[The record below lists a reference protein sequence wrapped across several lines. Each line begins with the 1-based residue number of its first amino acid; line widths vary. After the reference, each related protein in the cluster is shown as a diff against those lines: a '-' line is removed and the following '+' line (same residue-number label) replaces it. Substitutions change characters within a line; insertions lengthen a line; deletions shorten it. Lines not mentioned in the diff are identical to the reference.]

1 MGPIITPSGLARAAA
16 CPVSAS
22 LPQTRLVT
30 PGTRR
35 GTALHR
41 FFFLVSTQ
49 GVDKALAWLVN
60 DVPDLVPAALAID
73 LNKLPAS
80 RPESFAAEVAIAW
93 DPSTGKAIEL
103 GRGLEREEVHQLCP
117 EGSMPM
123 ILDVLGESPDAV
135 QVFDYKTGWSEVDA
149 AEDNWQ
155 LDGYSV
161 GASALLGKDASQQG
175 IIRVPADEGKDP
187 WFNVAELDS
196 FALQMAAER
205 IREVLARVNEA
216 HANLQAGRPAEF
228 TLGPH
233 CRRCGAFSFC
243 PANQTLL
250 RSLTVDVS
258 SESKTKAEIDKFV
271 TNLAAAVTLDN
282 FAVTRDKLVAA
293 RNLVKELLD
302 VMDKF
307 AEQQGPVPLGNGWF
321 YGAVVEEKEYVHADT
336 VKEVMT
342 EMHGPEAAAVA
353 VELKLK
359 ASQASIERAL
369 RPRKE
374 QIQGSTYAGLKRAVM
389 EALRKRAGVSVR
401 RVESTKRFKHDP
413 EPKKLKK

>member
-1 MGPIITPSGLARAAA
+1 MDPLTPSGLARANA
-16 CPVSAS
+16 CPVSPS
-22 LPQTRLVT
+22 LPQARLVT
-30 PGTRR
+30 PYTRR

-49 GVDKALAWLVN
+49 GVDAALSWLVQ
-60 DVPDLVPAALAID
+60 DSPDLVPAALAID
-73 LNKLPAS
+73 LNRLPAS
-80 RPESFAAEVAIAW
+80 RPESFAAEVGIGW
-93 DPSTGKAIEL
+93 DPATGKAVEL
-103 GRGLEREEVHQLCP
+103 GRGLEREEIHRRCP
-117 EGSMPM
+117 EGWMPM
-123 ILDVLGESPDAV
+123 ILDVLGETPTASV
-135 QVFDYKTGWSEVDA
+135 VYDYKTGWSEVDA

-161 GASALLGKDASQQG
+161 GAAALLGKDESQQG

-187 WFNVAELDS
+187 WFNVATLDS
-196 FALQMAAER
+196 LSLQMATER
-205 IREVLARVNEA
+205 IRDVLARVNEA
-216 HANLQAGRPAEF
+216 RTNLQAGRPPEF

-243 PANQTLL
+243 PATQTLL
-250 RSLTVDVS
+250 RSLVVDVS
-258 SESKTKAEIDKFV
+258 SAEATKKEIDRFV

-282 FAVTRDKLVAA
+282 FGNLRDKLVAA
-293 RNLVKELLD
+293 RNLVKEMLE

-321 YGAVVEEKEYVHADT
+321 YGAVVEEKEYVHAET
-336 VKEVMT
+336 VKEVMA
-342 EMHGPEAAAVA
+342 EMHGEEAMKVA

-374 QIQGSTYAGLKRAVM
+374 LIAGSTYAGLKRAVM
-389 EALRKRAGVSVR
+389 AELRKRAGVSVR

-413 EPKKLKK
+413 EPKKLAK